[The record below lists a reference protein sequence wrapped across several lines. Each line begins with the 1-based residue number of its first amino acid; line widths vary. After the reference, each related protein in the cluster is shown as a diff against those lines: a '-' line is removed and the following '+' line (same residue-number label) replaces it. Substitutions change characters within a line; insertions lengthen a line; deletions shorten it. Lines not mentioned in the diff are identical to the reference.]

1 MLPLRVLLLLLLT
14 DCCWCIDHTYHVRE
28 NNDIHTYI
36 GDIVTDTHLLD
47 NIQSQ
52 DDNNKLTFNVLQG
65 NTDGTGQLFNVTPG
79 GQLYTAA
86 ILDAESL
93 CQYNVEC
100 FRILE
105 IAVQHDHSFIKILEI
120 KIMIDDVNDNSP
132 MFLNTIFKL
141 EFYESESR
149 GSRKGIP
156 IAIDKDVIVKN
167 SKITYQLKD
176 NEDYPFKLFVSRKP
190 GRADLLQL
198 ILDGNLDRETKDI
211 YNIQLIAKDGGLPAK
226 EGLMDLVI
234 QVADVND
241 NYPVFSQNVYNITIS
256 DKNQM
261 NKPILKLSA
270 TDLDD
275 GENGRISYSIN
286 DYKTPQR
293 IKEYFMLNEETG
305 QLYLTR
311 RFQFGKLYKLYVIAR
326 DNGKPMLSSTTA
338 TLFINA
344 ISHHNN
350 PPLIDV
356 KFVVK
361 STGDTAIIS
370 EAAKINSFVAYV
382 KVTDNDS
389 GVNGQVE
396 CHLQNRYLQ
405 LVSMSQHKY
414 KLVVN
419 SEIDRESEKSFNF
432 TIKCQ
437 DKGVPPLTVEKQFSM
452 LVTDVNDVQ
461 PQFSQDMYKFLT
473 YENEHTHFP
482 VGYINATD
490 PDTGDGGL
498 LSYSLINNG
507 EDILPFQISHVGFI
521 STTKTLDREETDMY
535 QFKVLVK
542 DKGTPSLE
550 NTANVVVEVMDV
562 NDNAPYF
569 SFPNV
574 NPFSLDIHYHP
585 HSEHD
590 ITVVSA
596 TDTDSQHNA
605 FLTYEIVRGNEK
617 HLFTMNPHSGLLS
630 FSRSLYQNDA
640 GLYEL
645 ELSVK
650 DSGRPVLSSTT
661 TLSLTVTVSNDT
673 SKMMKPSLS
682 TTVAPSNGLSMT
694 VMIVIVIAAVIVSVV
709 VVISISI
716 CIVHRLQQTDTNS
729 SSVDMY
735 HKVTPTLNIQSQYMF
750 DPTCVYP
757 GVSYTLGRTKSQPM
771 IEEDIHCR
779 TMPNG
784 GCYIAGP
791 GQKEQMFVPREETM
805 SPGYRELNTSDPLS
819 EMSTL
824 SSHTDSGHGWSVANA
839 GHYEELPDLCR
850 YQGDR
855 TWNRRNPYPHT
866 GNIPREDINHGYHY
880 QPNVDMNTSC
890 YPDPKPFIMNDTTS
904 NTTEYP
910 PPTVAM
916 TGSCSSNSNPPL
928 PSVPMVTTVAKV
940 PSVPQVQQ
948 PRVSHH

>member
-1 MLPLRVLLLLLLT
+1 MSPQLLLLLLLLT
-14 DCCWCIDHTYHVRE
+14 DSCWCIDHTYHVKE

-120 KIMIDDVNDNSP
+120 KVVIDDVNDNSP
-132 MFLNTIFKL
+132 IFPQKEL
-141 EFYESESR
+141 KVKFHESDSK
-149 GSRKGIP
+149 GSRRRILD
-156 IAIDKDVIVKN
+156 ALDEDVSIKN
-167 SKITYQLKD
+167 SQISYQLKGD
-176 NEDYPFKLFVSRKP
+176 KDFPFKLFSDTTN
-190 GRADLLQL
+190 GIHLLQL
-198 ILDGNLDRETKDI
+198 ALEEKLDRERKDIYHLKLIASDGGSPPKEGVINIEVIVQDENDNRPRFYRDI
-211 YNIQLIAKDGGLPAK
+211 YNINLD
-226 EGLMDLVI
+226 
-234 QVADVND
+234 
-241 NYPVFSQNVYNITIS
+241 
-256 DKNQM
+256 DKHQINR
-261 NKPILKLSA
+261 PIVKLFA

-275 GENGRISYSIN
+275 GQNGKISYLIN
-286 DYKTPQR
+286 KKTKRKNFDIFQLDEGTGELFLKSSLSFGNVYKVF
-293 IKEYFMLNEETG
+293 ID
-305 QLYLTR
+305 
-311 RFQFGKLYKLYVIAR
+311 AR
-326 DNGKPMLSSTTA
+326 DNGIPAMSSTA
-338 TLFINA
+338 IVNINA
-344 ISHHNN
+344 VSHHNN
-350 PPLIDV
+350 PPVIDV

-361 STGDTAIIS
+361 STGDTAVIS
-370 EAAKINSFVAYV
+370 EAAEVNSFVAYV

-550 NTANVVVEVMDV
+550 NTANVVIEVMDV

-661 TLSLTVTVSNDT
+661 TLFLTVTVSNDT

-682 TTVAPSNGLSMT
+682 TTAPSNGLSMT

-729 SSVDMY
+729 SVDMY

-757 GVSYTLGRTKSQPM
+757 GASYTLGRTKSQP
-771 IEEDIHCR
+771 IVEGGDIHCR
-779 TMPNG
+779 TLPNNRWLLP
-784 GCYIAGP
+784 AS

-824 SSHTDSGHGWSVANA
+824 SSHTDSGHGWSVGSA
-839 GHYEELPDLCR
+839 GHYEKLPDLCR
-850 YQGDR
+850 YQGDS

-866 GNIPREDINHGYHY
+866 GNIPRDDINHGYHH

-890 YPDPKPFIMNDTTS
+890 YPDSKPFIMNDTTS

-916 TGSCSSNSNPPL
+916 TSTCSSNSNPPL
-928 PSVPMVTTVAKV
+928 PSVPMVTTVPKV
-940 PSVPQVQQ
+940 PSVPQVPQ

>member
-1 MLPLRVLLLLLLT
+1 MFQVTLLVFALLI
-14 DCCWCIDHTYHVRE
+14 DCCSCIDHTYHVKE

-52 DDNNKLTFNVLQG
+52 DDNNKLTFNILQG

-100 FRILE
+100 FKILE
-105 IAVQHDHSFIKILEI
+105 IAVQHDHSFVKILEI
-120 KIMIDDVNDNSP
+120 KVMIEDVNDNSP
-132 MFLNTIFKL
+132 SFTNPEFHVT
-141 EFYESESR
+141 FYENVFIGTKEA
-149 GSRKGIP
+149 IP
-156 IAIDKDVIVKN
+156 KAFDNDVSIEN
-167 SKITYQLKD
+167 SKISYQLQSET
-176 NEDYPFKLFVSRKP
+176 NIPFKIFVSKKSD
-190 GRADLLQL
+190 GSDLLQL
-198 ILDGNLDRETKDI
+198 VSEEELDREKKDI
-211 YNIQLIAKDGGLPAK
+211 YNFQLIAKDGGFPTKQSAMNIK
-226 EGLMDLVI
+226 VLVG
-234 QVADVND
+234 DKND
-241 NYPVFSQNVYNITIS
+241 NSPVFSHNIYDITIN
-256 DKNQM
+256 DTM
-261 NKPILKLSA
+261 HLINKPILRVFA
-270 TDLDD
+270 RDLDAGKNKLVSYIISKKTPMKLMGLFSLD
-275 GENGRISYSIN
+275 HVTGELFLKRKLYFGKIYELFIEARDKGIPTMSSMTTVRIS
-286 DYKTPQR
+286 R
-293 IKEYFMLNEETG
+293 
-305 QLYLTR
+305 
-311 RFQFGKLYKLYVIAR
+311 V
-326 DNGKPMLSSTTA
+326 
-338 TLFINA
+338 
-344 ISHHNN
+344 SHLNN

-370 EAAKINSFVAYV
+370 EAAEVNSFVAYV

-535 QFKVLVK
+535 EFKVLVK

-562 NDNAPYF
+562 NDNAPDF

-729 SSVDMY
+729 SVDMY

-757 GVSYTLGRTKSQPM
+757 GVSYTFGRTMEKSQPM
-771 IEEDIHCR
+771 GDGDHCR
-779 TMPNG
+779 TIPGEKQWPNSDLR
-784 GCYIAGP
+784 CDQQI
-791 GQKEQMFVPREETM
+791 FVPREETI
-805 SPGYRELNTSDPLS
+805 SPGYGELNFDDQFSK
-819 EMSTL
+819 MSTL
-824 SSHTDSGHGWSVANA
+824 SSHTGHSWSIGSA
-839 GHYEELPDLCR
+839 GHYEELPDLCK
-850 YQGDR
+850 YQSDQ
-855 TWNRRNPYPHT
+855 TWKRRNQQT
-866 GNIPREDINHGYHY
+866 INRSKGDNYNGYHH
-880 QPNVDMNTSC
+880 QATVDMKTSC
-890 YPDPKPFIMNDTTS
+890 PPDTIPFIINKHSSPTIAMTS
-904 NTTEYP
+904 NFSY
-910 PPTVAM
+910 
-916 TGSCSSNSNPPL
+916 PPL
-928 PSVPMVTTVAKV
+928 PEAPVVKTLHKETSQPEVP
-940 PSVPQVQQ
+940 
-948 PRVSHH
+948 

>member
-1 MLPLRVLLLLLLT
+1 MLLQLLFLLLLLT
-14 DCCWCIDHTYHVRE
+14 DCCRCIDHTYHVKE
-28 NNDIHTYI
+28 NKDIHTYI

-100 FRILE
+100 FKILE
-105 IAVQHDHSFIKILEI
+105 IAVQHDHSFVKILEI
-120 KIMIDDVNDNSP
+120 KVMIEDVNDNSP
-132 MFLNTIFKL
+132 IFPHE
-141 EFYESESR
+141 EFEIQFDESDSKDSNKR
-149 GSRKGIP
+149 IP
-156 IAIDKDVIVKN
+156 IAIDYDVSIKN
-167 SKITYQLKD
+167 SKITYQLL
-176 NEDYPFKLFVSRKP
+176 EDGNNPFKLFSETKN
-190 GRADLLQL
+190 GRHLLQL
-198 ILDGNLDRETKDI
+198 NLEQKLDRERQNIYETK
-211 YNIQLIAKDGGLPAK
+211 LIAKDGGSPPK
-226 EGLMDLVI
+226 EDVMDIKIIV
-234 QVADVND
+234 QDEND
-241 NYPVFSQNVYNITIS
+241 NPPQFLQDIYNVTIS
-256 DKNQM
+256 DKHKINE
-261 NKPILKLSA
+261 PIIKLLA
-270 TDLDD
+270 TDLDE
-275 GENGRISYSIN
+275 GENGMISYMINRKTRRISHHFQL
-286 DYKTPQR
+286 DERTGELFLKT
-293 IKEYFMLNEETG
+293 EL
-305 QLYLTR
+305 
-311 RFQFGKLYKLYVIAR
+311 QFGEIYQLFIEAI
-326 DNGKPMLSSTTA
+326 DSGIPSMSSTA
-338 TLFINA
+338 VIN
-344 ISHHNN
+344 INVVSHHNN
-350 PPLIDV
+350 PPVIDV

-361 STGDTAIIS
+361 STGETAIIS

-419 SEIDRESEKSFNF
+419 SEIDRESEKGFNF

-682 TTVAPSNGLSMT
+682 TAVAPSNGLSMT

-729 SSVDMY
+729 SVDMY

-757 GVSYTLGRTKSQPM
+757 GVSYTLGRTMEKSQPVV
-771 IEEDIHCR
+771 EGGDIH
-779 TMPNG
+779 N
-784 GCYIAGP
+784 
-791 GQKEQMFVPREETM
+791 K
-805 SPGYRELNTSDPLS
+805 
-819 EMSTL
+819 
-824 SSHTDSGHGWSVANA
+824 SVQ
-839 GHYEELPDLCR
+839 HRQFL
-850 YQGDR
+850 
-855 TWNRRNPYPHT
+855 
-866 GNIPREDINHGYHY
+866 IN
-880 QPNVDMNTSC
+880 
-890 YPDPKPFIMNDTTS
+890 
-904 NTTEYP
+904 
-910 PPTVAM
+910 
-916 TGSCSSNSNPPL
+916 
-928 PSVPMVTTVAKV
+928 
-940 PSVPQVQQ
+940 
-948 PRVSHH
+948 